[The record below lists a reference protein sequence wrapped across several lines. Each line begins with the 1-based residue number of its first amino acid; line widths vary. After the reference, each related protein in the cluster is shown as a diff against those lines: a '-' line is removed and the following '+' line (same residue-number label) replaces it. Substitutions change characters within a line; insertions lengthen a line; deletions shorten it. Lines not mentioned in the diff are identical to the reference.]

1 MKILL
6 TVAYVGT
13 NYCGYQLQGDA
24 PTVALMLNKAARAVF
39 GFDCKITGCSRTD
52 SGVHATGYRATI
64 ESADENNKI
73 SVPVDK
79 IPIALNTALP
89 SDISIT
95 DAIEVPCDFHPRY
108 SVVKKRYVYKI
119 RVGKLRD
126 PFLHKR
132 VLEYGR
138 EIDEDA
144 IEKMRAA
151 AEHYIGKHDFSAF
164 MASGSQIEDTTRTV
178 YESYIT
184 VNGDL
189 IEFRVCADGFLY
201 NMVRIMVGTLLDVA
215 RRKIKAEDIPAVIES
230 GDRKNAGF
238 TAPPD
243 GLYLERVFYPFEI

>member
-13 NYCGYQLQGDA
+13 NYCGYQLQGEA
-24 PTVALMLNKAARAVF
+24 PTVALMLNKAAKAVF
-39 GFDCKITGCSRTD
+39 GFDCKITGCSRKD
-52 SGVHATGYRATI
+52 SGVHATGYRATV
-64 ESADENNKI
+64 ESADENRKI
-73 SVPVDK
+73 TVPVDK

-108 SVVKKRYVYKI
+108 NVVKKRYVYKI
-119 RVGKLRD
+119 RACKLRD

-138 EIDEDA
+138 EIDASA
-144 IEKMRAA
+144 IEKMRVA
-151 AEHYIGKHDFSAF
+151 AELYIGKHDFSAF
-164 MASGSQIEDTTRTV
+164 MASGSQIEDATRTV
-178 YESYIT
+178 YESHIT
-184 VNGDL
+184 VNGDI
-189 IEFRVCADGFLY
+189 IEFHVCADGFLY
-201 NMVRIMVGTLLDVA
+201 NMVRIMAGTLLDVA
-215 RRKIKAEDIPAVIES
+215 KGKIKVESITAIIKS
-230 GDRKNAGF
+230 GDRKKAGF

>member
-13 NYCGYQLQGDA
+13 NYFGYQLQGEA

-52 SGVHATGYRATI
+52 SGVHAIGYRVTV

-73 SVPVDK
+73 TVPVDK
-79 IPIALNTALP
+79 IPIAMNTALP
-89 SDISIT
+89 SDISVT
-95 DAIEVPCDFHPRY
+95 DATEVPDSFHPRY
-108 SVVKKRYVYKI
+108 SVMKKRYVYKI
-119 RVGKLRD
+119 RASKLRD

-138 EIDEDA
+138 EIDKDA
-144 IEKMRAA
+144 IEKMSIA

-164 MASGSQIEDTTRTV
+164 MASGSQIEDATRTV
-178 YESYIT
+178 HESYIT
-184 VNGDL
+184 VNGDI

-215 RRKIKAEDIPAVIES
+215 KGKIKAEDIPCIIES
-230 GDRKNAGF
+230 LDRKKAGF

-243 GLYLERVFYPFEI
+243 GLYLERVFYPFDN